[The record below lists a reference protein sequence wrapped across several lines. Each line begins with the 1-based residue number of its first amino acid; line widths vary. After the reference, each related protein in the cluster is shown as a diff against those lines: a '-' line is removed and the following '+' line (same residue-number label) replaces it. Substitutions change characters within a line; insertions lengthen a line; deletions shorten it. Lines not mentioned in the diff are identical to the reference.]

1 MTFCHANRIVE
12 LIIAVLRFFSFSFS
26 VFYVLVLIASINHY
40 LSALKSQCSF
50 DDSCYDSILLFER
63 SFMSFEIYREDDRYQ
78 WFGLSLFFFVL
89 QNHHQIG
96 KKRTKFND
104 DNCFFWRL
112 ADRLVVVDSPLIVFF
127 FAHKLWL
134 CQLTKIHA
142 FAQIT
147 STKFTKLSKNGALRM
162 SSNDIVTASNDRILF
177 LSINSLFGCP
187 FRFQLIIFRF

>member
-1 MTFCHANRIVE
+1 MIRAMIRFSCSN
-12 LIIAVLRFFSFSFS
+12 AVLC
-26 VFYVLVLIASINHY
+26 L
-40 LSALKSQCSF
+40 LKSIEKTTDINGSDC
-50 DDSCYDSILLFER
+50 
-63 SFMSFEIYREDDRYQ
+63 RY
-78 WFGLSLFFFVL
+78 FFFVL

-134 CQLTKIHA
+134 FQLTKINA

-162 SSNDIVTASNDRILF
+162 SSNNIVTASNDRILF
-177 LSINSLFGCP
+177 LLINSLFGCP